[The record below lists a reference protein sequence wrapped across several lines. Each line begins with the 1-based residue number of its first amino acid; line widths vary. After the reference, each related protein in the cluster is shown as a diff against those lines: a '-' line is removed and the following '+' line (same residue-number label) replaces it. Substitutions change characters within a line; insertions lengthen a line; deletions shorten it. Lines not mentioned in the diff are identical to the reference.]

1 MYKKPKVKCRL
12 LDEHEAAELARLII
26 RETENEHR
34 HNAER
39 KKRVPAPSGGIL
51 IF

>member
-1 MYKKPKVKCRL
+1 MTTKKKPKCRQ
-12 LDEHEAAELARLII
+12 LDDRQAAQLARLII
-26 RETENEHR
+26 HEAENPGR

-39 KKRVPAPSGGIL
+39 KKRVPAPGGGIL

>member
-1 MYKKPKVKCRL
+1 MAKKKKLKCRVL
-12 LDEHEAAELARLII
+12 NKEEAAELARLII
-26 RETENEHR
+26 HETENTDW

-39 KKRVPAPSGGIL
+39 KKRVPAPSEGIF